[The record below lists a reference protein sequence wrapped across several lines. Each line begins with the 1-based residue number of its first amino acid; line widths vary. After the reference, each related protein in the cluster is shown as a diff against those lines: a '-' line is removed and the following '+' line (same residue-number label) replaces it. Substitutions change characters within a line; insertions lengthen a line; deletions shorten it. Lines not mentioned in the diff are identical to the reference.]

1 MSAQYAVDKNVCAFL
16 QRNSRGFQVAK
27 LYVNIK
33 EYGVAK
39 RYIYIYK
46 ANKSRLLSSQ
56 LMLAL
61 VTIFEQNLNN
71 IISLFP
77 KKFLS
82 LGNLIVY
89 RKCYFSYKHV

>member
-39 RYIYIYK
+39 RYIQCIYIYK

-71 IISLFP
+71 IL
-77 KKFLS
+77 
-82 LGNLIVY
+82 Y
-89 RKCYFSYKHV
+89 HYFQRNSYPWGI